1 MNNDEIEILD
11 LEEDTFDYSY
21 KNRKKYSKK
30 ELLKNDDNNKYL
42 GFNSR
47 LYIYTVLFMI
57 VLVLSSFFFS
67 RAFNYSTAHTIDY
80 SEKSEVNYKVY
91 LKNNDF
97 YDEEYLTKDKLYIA
111 SIIDKIDIDFDYDF
125 FVNENIDLDFNCEI
139 IGKLIIQNE
148 QKNSI
153 YYEKEY
159 VLDKKSLYSI
169 KNKSTNNIK
178 KSISIDY
185 DYYNDLANS
194 FKNEYKINPVSSLII
209 YFKVTKDGDN
219 FTSLNNNSTMEVDI
233 PLSKQ
238 SVNIS
243 LNYKKINNDSK
254 LLKKSEVKLN
264 NYLYLIISIIL
275 LGINLFVLYKLIKLL
290 RVIVGKRSKYQRY
303 VNKLLRQYDRV
314 IINSNEEFNNNL
326 EKVKISDFKELLD
339 LRDISKL
346 PIKYYVPNSNK
357 CFFYIEYDNKVYL
370 YTIKKV
376 DYEKD

>member
-1 MNNDEIEILD
+1 MDNEDIEILE
-11 LEEDTFDYSY
+11 LEDDTFDYSY
-21 KNRKKYSKK
+21 KNKKKHKK
-30 ELLKNDDNNKYL
+30 NNSLKEEDNKYF
-42 GFNSR
+42 GFNFR
-47 LYIYTVLFMI
+47 IYIYTVSFMI
-57 VLVLSSFFFS
+57 VLILSSFFFS
-67 RAFNYSTAHTIDY
+67 KAFNYSTAHTIDY
-80 SEKSEVNYKVY
+80 SEKSEVDYKVY

-111 SIIDKIDIDFDYDF
+111 SIIDRIDIDFDYDF

-169 KNKSTNNIK
+169 RDKATNNIK

-185 DYYNDLANS
+185 DYYNSVANS
-194 FKNEYKINPVSSLII
+194 FKNEYKINPVSSLVV
-209 YFKVTKDGDN
+209 YFKVNKDGDN
-219 FTSLNNNSTMEVDI
+219 FASLNNNSTMEVNI

-254 LLKKSEVKLN
+254 LLKKSEIKLN
-264 NYLYLIISIIL
+264 NVLYLVISLIL
-275 LGINLFVLYKLIKLL
+275 FCLSMFILYRFVKLI
-290 RVIVGKRSKYQRY
+290 RFFVGRKSKYQRY

-314 IINSNEEFNNNL
+314 IINSNEDYNDKL
-326 EKVKISDFKELLD
+326 GLVKINDFKELLD

-357 CFFYIEYDNKVYL
+357 CFFYIEYENKVYL
-370 YTIKKV
+370 YTVKKV
-376 DYEKD
+376 DYEKI